1 MAEKRTA
8 SKKTTSKKTELK
20 TEPSKQTADSTA
32 APLKTKKVVTKK
44 VVAKKTATA
53 KKTTARSSVKKAKPA
68 EPQQIPAVAAV
79 DLLSEIETVAYYRWE
94 SRGRIN
100 GDSDADWFEAE
111 KIVFSR
117 YGI

>member
-20 TEPSKQTADSTA
+20 TEPLKGTADSTE
-32 APLKTKKVVTKK
+32 APLKTKRAVTKK
-44 VVAKKTATA
+44 AVAKKTATT
-53 KKTTARSSVKKAKPA
+53 KKTTARSSVKKAKAA
-68 EPQQIPAVAAV
+68 EPQQPAVTAV
-79 DLLSEIETVAYYRWE
+79 DLLREIETVAYYRWE

-100 GDSDADWFEAE
+100 GDSEADWFEAE